1 VLGTPAIVSGGPPV
15 ASKENRVMEEQARKT
30 IAKYL
35 EEMHSLLTHGLQP
48 FDRQL
53 DEKQMKE
60 HPEALRAVQ
69 GFKCTLESLVM
80 AIDARMKALGT
91 SPTTA
96 VQDAASAVT
105 GSAVAPS
112 GATNAA
118 ALRQQY
124 VPSVV
129 PLCATDGCFPPG
141 RQLRHTD

>member
-1 VLGTPAIVSGGPPV
+1 VLAGVVLGTPTIVSGGPPV

-35 EEMHSLLTHGLQP
+35 EDMHSLLTHGLQP

-60 HPEALRAVQ
+60 HPEALGAVQ
-69 GFKCTLESLVM
+69 GFKSTLESQVK
-80 AIDARMKALGT
+80 AVDARMKALGT

-105 GSAVAPS
+105 GGAVAPS
-112 GATNAA
+112 GATNAV
-118 ALRQQY
+118 ALR
-124 VPSVV
+124 
-129 PLCATDGCFPPG
+129 
-141 RQLRHTD
+141 